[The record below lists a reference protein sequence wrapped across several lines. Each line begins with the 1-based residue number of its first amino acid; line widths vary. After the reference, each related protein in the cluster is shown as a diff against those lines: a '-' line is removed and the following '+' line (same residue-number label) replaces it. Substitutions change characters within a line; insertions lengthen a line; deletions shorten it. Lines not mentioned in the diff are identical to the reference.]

1 MSITSQV
8 VLLFIVVIVGALCRH
23 LRFFT
28 DQSIS
33 DVTKLVVNVT
43 LPCVTIYNMQRPFE
57 PSVFVN
63 FLITM
68 GLTFFFIAAAM
79 LLSHFVLF
87 RSKPQR
93 RRPVLANMQAFSN
106 CGFMGYPIILA
117 INPDLMIYAVG
128 YNIAYTLLLWTL
140 GAALFSGRESINL
153 KKALL
158 HPTII
163 AAVIGL
169 AVFCG
174 NIRPPLFVQ
183 ESLSLIGG
191 LTTPLSMLLVG
202 TRVYGIKF
210 DFMRDMDV
218 HITVLLRL
226 VVQPLLLLGIC
237 TLLPIAHEVTQVI
250 FILTAMPIGTMV
262 AMLAELSGGDSTFAA
277 RCIAYST
284 LLSLFTVPVMCMLL

>member
-23 LRFFT
+23 LRFLT

-43 LPCVTIYNMQRPFE
+43 LPCVTIYNMQRAFE

-63 FLITM
+63 FLITLV
-68 GLTFFFIAAAM
+68 LTFIFIAAAM
-79 LLSHFVLF
+79 LLSHFVFF
-87 RSKPQR
+87 RSKPER
-93 RRPVLANMQAFSN
+93 RRPVLSNMQAFSN

-128 YNIAYTLLLWTL
+128 YNIAYTILLWTL
-140 GAALFSGRESINL
+140 GAALFSGKESVNL

-169 AVFCG
+169 VVFCG
-174 NIRPPLFVQ
+174 NIRLPLFVQ

-226 VVQPLLLLGIC
+226 IVQPLLLLGIC